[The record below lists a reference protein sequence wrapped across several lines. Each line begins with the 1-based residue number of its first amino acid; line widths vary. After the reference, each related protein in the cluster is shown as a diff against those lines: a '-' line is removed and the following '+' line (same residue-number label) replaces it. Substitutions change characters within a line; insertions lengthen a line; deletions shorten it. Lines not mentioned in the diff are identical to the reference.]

1 VLPPKFNKNQLTP
14 MKGSILLTTTLITL
28 ITILERLLATGALT
42 TALSALFR
50 RALTLLG
57 V

>member
-1 VLPPKFNKNQLTP
+1 
-14 MKGSILLTTTLITL
+14 LLTTTLITL